1 MRESR
6 TFRHGGGGGGV
17 IRTIGQKKAM
27 TTLFFSVVLK
37 LFTEAFNVFLLK
49 NYTYPRFLRRYI
61 ILRRGGGGGGVTN
74 FFQGGPIAY
83 SL

>member
-6 TFRHGGGGGGV
+6 TFRHGGVGGGV

-27 TTLFFSVVLK
+27 TTLIFSVVLK

-49 NYTYPRFLRRYI
+49 NYTYPRFLRRSI
-61 ILRRGGGGGGVTN
+61 ILRRGGGGGVTN